1 MFGGASSRIAA
12 SSSPSTSSASASS
25 SSSSSSSSS
34 AAATAA
40 PAASAAAAASAEPR
54 PRVMVMDAADEEG
67 PRAREFQ
74 KRETP
79 PNTPKGR
86 RRTLGGGARAA
97 ASGVDSPRLPQAFSN
112 PYQPQAQARCTTAML
127 TVVGALLLALSLLLF
142 TAARHGGRGGPA
154 DEIDWLLGRG
164 RAHGVA
170 GLAETERQRVARAFF
185 EAPSAAGDH
194 VRRAMHAFH
203 RADGGARYVGAG
215 DDHVGGGGGGG
226 GRGGAGGGGADLED
240 VDAAAAAAAAAGTW
254 GAEGFEDG
262 AANAGAEEI
271 FIEREDGGQ
280 LLRGMGGSPR
290 EAGM

>member
-1 MFGGASSRIAA
+1 MDVAGG
-12 SSSPSTSSASASS
+12 
-25 SSSSSSSSS
+25 
-34 AAATAA
+34 
-40 PAASAAAAASAEPR
+40 
-54 PRVMVMDAADEEG
+54 AADEEG

-97 ASGVDSPRLPQAFSN
+97 ASGVDPSVDSPRLPQAFSN
-112 PYQPQAQARCTTAML
+112 PYQPQVQARCTTAML

-142 TAARHGGRGGPA
+142 TAARHGRGGPA

-215 DDHVGGGGGGG
+215 DDHGGGGGRG
-226 GRGGAGGGGADLED
+226 GRGGAGGGGADLRAED

-254 GAEGFEDG
+254 GPDGFEDG
-262 AANAGAEEI
+262 AADAGAEEI

-280 LLRGMGGSPR
+280 LLRGVGGSPR